1 MKKDLVLIF
10 GLVILN
16 FYGWTQKNSLIMD
29 NSKYET
35 ATFGAG
41 CFWCV
46 EAIYQSL
53 NGVDSVISGYSG
65 GYVENPSYKAVC
77 NGTTGHAEVTQISY
91 APNVISFKE
100 LLEVFWQVHDPTTLN
115 QQGNDFGTQYR
126 SVIYYHN
133 DEQKRQAEFYMSQLD
148 QADAFKNPIVT
159 EITKFDAFYVAEE
172 YHQNYFQNNAEQSYC
187 QFVVKPKYEKFKKA
201 FSTKLKNH

>member
-1 MKKDLVLIF
+1 MKKHLVLIF

-65 GYVENPSYKAVC
+65 GYV
-77 NGTTGHAEVTQISY
+77 
-91 APNVISFKE
+91 
-100 LLEVFWQVHDPTTLN
+100 
-115 QQGNDFGTQYR
+115 
-126 SVIYYHN
+126 
-133 DEQKRQAEFYMSQLD
+133 
-148 QADAFKNPIVT
+148 
-159 EITKFDAFYVAEE
+159 
-172 YHQNYFQNNAEQSYC
+172 
-187 QFVVKPKYEKFKKA
+187 
-201 FSTKLKNH
+201 

>member
-1 MKKDLVLIF
+1 MKKHLVLIF

-148 QADAFKNPIVT
+148 QADAFKNQIVT

-172 YHQNYFQNNAEQSYC
+172 YHQNYY
-187 QFVVKPKYEKFKKA
+187 YYM
-201 FSTKLKNH
+201 